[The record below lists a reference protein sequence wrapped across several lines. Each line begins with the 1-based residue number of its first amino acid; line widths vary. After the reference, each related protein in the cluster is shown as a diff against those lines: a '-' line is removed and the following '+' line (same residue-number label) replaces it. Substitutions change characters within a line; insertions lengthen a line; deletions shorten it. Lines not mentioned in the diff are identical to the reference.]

1 MAGSTGGI
9 GSDVVNAMGYD
20 GSGMMVA
27 VLDTGL
33 DTDHVAFATAPQVQT
48 LTLEELETRMNQ
60 VQLHAELDGAEAVS
74 YTHLIHRRVPIFP
87 QLGG

>member
-1 MAGSTGGI
+1 METGLEPMMAGSTGGI

-33 DTDHVAFATAPQVQT
+33 DTDHVAFATAPPKC
-48 LTLEELETRMNQ
+48 R
-60 VQLHAELDGAEAVS
+60 
-74 YTHLIHRRVPIFP
+74 P
-87 QLGG
+87 